1 MKAMKTR
8 SWLDTASAI
17 PLIAILSFS
26 IFMVWQWVTEPPYTP
41 AISNFQERANTFPL
55 DQVAALTSIA
65 LPATNSDT
73 AASNRVLPGAD
84 EKIDEFEY
92 FVHQE
97 EETSCCKCAF
107 AERESEKSQRVAPLL
122 HGWNDSELIK
132 RAVDLDEGAT
142 DRYSASLDC
151 LQSEAS
157 TFNNP
162 ETKLPKDRKNESSR
176 VPCTSCIRPKAKVK
190 IAFMF
195 MITTSLPFE
204 ALWNEYFRGHEGMFN
219 VYVHADP
226 LNVTL
231 FPNPS
236 SVFHGRLIPSA
247 HADRGSPSLV
257 MASQR
262 LMANAMIDD
271 PLNQYFALLSG
282 SCIPI
287 RSFDYGYK
295 LITSSNQ
302 SFIEQIT
309 NETVMVERYSGRE
322 GGGEIMLP
330 EIPFEKFRK
339 GAQWFVFIR
348 RHALLVLKDQLE
360 NKYWDKFNRPCVVYF
375 CGTDEHYYHTL
386 INILD
391 SEGANGKCVTYV
403 TWPPYISEHPVEYG
417 NWQIKKELIE
427 DMQKQDDGQY
437 LFARKF
443 DADTAD
449 SLMALTDT
457 ILH

>member
-1 MKAMKTR
+1 MKPLKTKNWMD
-8 SWLDTASAI
+8 SASAI

-26 IFMVWQWVTEPPYTP
+26 LFMVWQWVTEPPYTAAFP
-41 AISNFQERANTFPL
+41 NFRERPYAFPL
-55 DQVAALTSIA
+55 DQVSALTSVA
-65 LPATNSDT
+65 LPSTNTDDANSHMIPDPDQT
-73 AASNRVLPGAD
+73 Q
-84 EKIDEFEY
+84 KIDDFQI
-92 FVHQE
+92 QE
-97 EETSCCKCAF
+97 EDKCCKCAL
-107 AERESEKSQRVAPLL
+107 AEAELEKSQRIAPLL
-122 HGWNDSELIK
+122 HGWSDSELIK
-132 RAVDLDEGAT
+132 RTVDLEEGIT

-151 LQSEAS
+151 LQSEAPN
-157 TFNNP
+157 F
-162 ETKLPKDRKNESSR
+162 KPKKNRKNADSR
-176 VPCTSCIRPKAKVK
+176 VPCTGLCIPGGRMRVK

-204 ALWNEYFRGHEGMFN
+204 ALWNDYFRGKERLYN
-219 VYVHADP
+219 IYVHADP

-236 SVFHGRLIPSA
+236 SVFHGRLIPSG

-262 LMANAMIDD
+262 LMASAMIDD

-287 RSFDYGYK
+287 RSFDYGYRVM
-295 LITSSNQ
+295 TSSNQ

-309 NETVMVERYSGRE
+309 NETVMEERYRGRE
-322 GGGEIMLP
+322 GGAEIMLP

-360 NKYWDKFNRPCVVYF
+360 NKYWGKFNRPCVVYF

-386 INILD
+386 IYILD
-391 SEGANGKCVTYV
+391 SEGANGKCVTHV
-403 TWPPYISEHPVEYG
+403 AWPPYVSEHPVMYH
-417 NWQIKKELIE
+417 NWDIKKELIE
-427 DMQKQDDGQY
+427 EMQRKDDGQY

-443 DADTAD
+443 HEDTVD

-457 ILH
+457 ILLH